1 MSSFLSKMTKKSGCG
16 ATEYVTSH
24 VSSATP
30 QRLLDSR
37 RSSWYNADVQERM
50 LRRGRFGGGEGGMA
64 RERSQDDFFHLLH
77 DIASQTLGDD
87 ASEARQAL
95 LRQTAEELWQV
106 TQASVQA
113 EDEPALLP

>member
-1 MSSFLSKMTKKSGCG
+1 MS
-16 ATEYVTSH
+16 
-24 VSSATP
+24 
-30 QRLLDSR
+30 Q
-37 RSSWYNADVQERM
+37 
-50 LRRGRFGGGEGGMA
+50 
-64 RERSQDDFFHLLH
+64 ERSQDDFFQLLQ
-77 DIASQTLGDD
+77 DIARQTLGAD

>member
-1 MSSFLSKMTKKSGCG
+1 MTKKSGCG

-24 VSSATP
+24 VASATP

-95 LRQTAEELWQV
+95 LRQIAEELWQV

-113 EDEPALLP
+113 EDELALLP